1 MSDLFSNVVALSKR
15 RGFVFPSCEI
25 YGGLANTYDYGH
37 YGSLLKENIKN
48 LWFKKFFE
56 SRHDLFRIE
65 SSIILNPKVWEAS
78 GHVATFADVMVEDS
92 VTNKRYRADHL
103 IEDFYMSKGD
113 DTVVD
118 LSLIHI

>member
-48 LWFKKFFE
+48 LWFKKFLNLVVICFE
-56 SRHDLFRIE
+56 LRVQLF
-65 SSIILNPKVWEAS
+65 
-78 GHVATFADVMVEDS
+78 
-92 VTNKRYRADHL
+92 
-103 IEDFYMSKGD
+103 
-113 DTVVD
+113 
-118 LSLIHI
+118 